1 VNDEMSEYLEANGLS
16 LIQYLNHNLTRQQA
30 IEWLA
35 EYMQKWDKSF
45 IIELLAEEVY
55 EKGTLE
61 DLEGMK

>member
-1 VNDEMSEYLEANGLS
+1 MNDEMSEYIESSGLS
-16 LIQYLNHNLTRQQA
+16 LIEFLSHNLTRQQA
-30 IEWLA
+30 IGWLA

-61 DLEGMK
+61 ELEGIQ